1 MAAMRELEGL
11 PIWIVVRLCTD
22 NDKTV
27 QFWNGLDQDLEVPLE
42 VLGMCVVCCFIFQ
55 YVSFPFCS
63 VEGLHDLP
71 KSLLLKLFCSDDFV
85 AEATEVHEHNPW
97 LKYVLFDHWSR
108 LAVPTVSA
116 YTHFLSRPPL
126 LQLLPQLRPAVAPDA

>member
-42 VLGMCVVCCFIFQ
+42 VLGMCVVCCFCFSICF
-55 YVSFPFCS
+55 FPF
-63 VEGLHDLP
+63 
-71 KSLLLKLFCSDDFV
+71 
-85 AEATEVHEHNPW
+85 
-97 LKYVLFDHWSR
+97 
-108 LAVPTVSA
+108 
-116 YTHFLSRPPL
+116 
-126 LQLLPQLRPAVAPDA
+126 LLPRRSP